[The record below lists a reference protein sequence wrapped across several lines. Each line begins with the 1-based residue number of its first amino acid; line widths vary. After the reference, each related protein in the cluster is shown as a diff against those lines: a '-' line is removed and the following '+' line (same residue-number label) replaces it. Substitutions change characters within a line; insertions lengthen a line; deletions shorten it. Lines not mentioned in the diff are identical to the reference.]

1 MITPAAASPA
11 AALPFAPDLLP
22 RKKHAVP
29 LYDPRPASTIARQNV
44 AVPDA
49 LIAHRGAPLLA
60 PENTLPSMRAA
71 AAKGARWVE
80 VDVKLTHDMKPVI
93 IHDDRVDRT
102 TNGHGF
108 VANLKLEEIRT
119 LDAGSYFAPEFA
131 GTQVPTLEELVE
143 TVLELGLNLQLE
155 LKPTAGDDIE
165 TAEIALAVMKD
176 LWPANH
182 DGLFFTSFSIRS
194 IHAAARLMPNV
205 PRAYA
210 VVVPPKNPKALLDET
225 KCQILHLQRD
235 FLPEDA
241 LNILAD
247 SGIEF
252 AVATLN
258 EVEPALRFFAG
269 GAQSILSDVPDL
281 FSSKDV

>member
-1 MITPAAASPA
+1 MSP
-11 AALPFAPDLLP
+11 
-22 RKKHAVP
+22 
-29 LYDPRPASTIARQNV
+29 YDPSPSATLARQNV

-60 PENTLPSMRAA
+60 PENTLPAMRAA
-71 AAKGARWVE
+71 AEKGARWVE
-80 VDVKLTHDMKPVI
+80 VDVKLTRDMKPVI

-102 TNGHGF
+102 TDGNGF
-108 VANLKLEEIRT
+108 VANMTFEEIRT
-119 LDAGSYFAPEFA
+119 LDAGAYFAPEFA
-131 GTQVPTLEELVE
+131 GTRVPTLEELVE

-165 TAEIALAVMKD
+165 TAEIALAMMKD

-210 VVVPPKNPKALLDET
+210 VVVPPKKPKALLDET

-235 FLPEDA
+235 FLPDEA
-241 LNILAD
+241 LAIMAD

-252 AVATLN
+252 AVATIN
-258 EVEPALRFFAG
+258 DAEVAHRFFAG
-269 GAQSILSDVPDL
+269 GAQTILSDVPDL
-281 FSSKDV
+281 FSRKDG

>member
-1 MITPAAASPA
+1 LS
-11 AALPFAPDLLP
+11 LS
-22 RKKHAVP
+22 
-29 LYDPRPASTIARQNV
+29 DPRPAATIARQDV
-44 AVPDA
+44 TVKDA

-60 PENTLPSMRAA
+60 PENTLPAMRAA

-80 VDVKLTHDMKPVI
+80 VDVKLTRDMKPVI
-93 IHDDRVDRT
+93 IHDDHVDRT

-108 VANLKLEEIRT
+108 VANMTLEDIRS
-119 LDAGSYFAPEFA
+119 LDAGSHFSPDFA

-143 TVLELGLNLQLE
+143 TVLDLGLNLQLE
-155 LKPTAGDDIE
+155 LKPTPGDDIE
-165 TAEIALAVMKD
+165 TAEIALAAMKD

-210 VVVPPKNPKALLDET
+210 VVVPPKNPKALLAET
-225 KCQILHLQRD
+225 RCQILHLQRD
-235 FLPEDA
+235 LLPDHA
-241 LNILAD
+241 LKILAD

-252 AVATLN
+252 AVATVN
-258 EVEPALRFFAG
+258 EAETAERFFAG

-281 FSSKDV
+281 FLRKAL

>member
-1 MITPAAASPA
+1 MS
-11 AALPFAPDLLP
+11 
-22 RKKHAVP
+22 
-29 LYDPRPASTIARQNV
+29 LYDPRPAATIARQDV

-60 PENTLPSMRAA
+60 PENTLPAMRAA
-71 AAKGARWVE
+71 AEKGARWVE
-80 VDVKLTHDMKPVI
+80 VDVKLTRDMKPVI

-102 TNGHGF
+102 TDGNGF
-108 VANLKLEEIRT
+108 VANMTLEEIRT
-119 LDAGSYFAPEFA
+119 LDAGAYFAPEFA
-131 GTQVPTLEELVE
+131 GTRVPTLEELVE

-155 LKPTAGDDIE
+155 LKPTAGDDVE
-165 TAEIALAVMKD
+165 TAEIALAMMKD

-182 DGLFFTSFSIRS
+182 EGLFLTSFSIRS
-194 IHAAARLMPNV
+194 IHAAARLMPDV

-235 FLPEDA
+235 FLPDEA
-241 LNILAD
+241 LAIMAD

-252 AVATLN
+252 AVATIN
-258 EVEPALRFFAG
+258 DADMAHRFFAG
-269 GAQSILSDVPDL
+269 GAQTILSDVPDL
-281 FSSKDV
+281 FSGKDS